1 MANQR
6 IEILLVE
13 DDPAEARVLERKLR
27 LGCGAEF
34 VVTLAQSLEEAQ
46 QQLRTGGPDVVLL
59 DLTLP
64 GHDGVEAIRALREIS
79 APPVIA
85 LGDADDDG
93 RGSAALRAGAQDF
106 LPKADVSGPWLKRS
120 IHHAIER
127 EHLLCRTQGSFE
139 ELRASERLLRASL
152 DALAARVAVLD
163 PDGVIVCSNA
173 IWRDSELAEPL
184 LGEAAVD
191 GCSYLELC
199 ERAAGRSAPTAGR
212 LAEGIRGVLAGRAR
226 DFALDFSAPS
236 RERERWF
243 STTVTALPGAE
254 PRRAAVS
261 HVEITHHKR
270 AESELSE
277 DRDQALAAS
286 RSKSEFLARMSHEIR
301 TPMNAIIGMTD
312 IVLDESDLAP
322 PQRQCL
328 ELVQSSASSL
338 LFLLNDILDFSKIEA
353 RRLELE
359 KIPFSL
365 RGAVSGAMKSLAV
378 PAHEKGLDYECSVPS
393 EIPDRIVGDPGRLR
407 QILMNLLANAIKF
420 THEGQILVRVTQMP
434 LEGADLALHFE
445 VADTGIGIPPEKQP
459 LIFESF
465 AQADHSTS
473 REFGGS
479 GLGLAISAQLV
490 ELFGGRIWVES
501 SPGRGSTFHFTARF
515 EQPTEQTDG
524 APPSAPVEL
533 EGLPVLVVDDSR
545 TSCAILTEV
554 LESSGMRPLCV
565 EDVPAALEA
574 IEAAHARGEPFRL
587 AILDETMPA
596 NNGFEVARRLREDPR
611 NADLELILMTPA
623 GYRGDAARCREV
635 AIGGYLTKP
644 VSSIELLEAIR
655 MMLASSDTE
664 PDTRSLITRHS
675 VRERRQRLKI
685 LLAED
690 NVANQKLAVHLLTK
704 WGHRVTAVDDG
715 LKALEALEALEAVE
729 AGGFDL
735 VLMDVQ
741 MPNMDGL
748 EATARIREREASAGG
763 HIPIVALTAH
773 SMGGDRERC
782 IQAGMDGYVSKPI
795 QAAELYRS
803 IEALMRSSEDG
814 SVDD

>member
-1 MANQR
+1 
-6 IEILLVE
+6 
-13 DDPAEARVLERKLR
+13 
-27 LGCGAEF
+27 
-34 VVTLAQSLEEAQ
+34 
-46 QQLRTGGPDVVLL
+46 
-59 DLTLP
+59 
-64 GHDGVEAIRALREIS
+64 
-79 APPVIA
+79 
-85 LGDADDDG
+85 
-93 RGSAALRAGAQDF
+93 
-106 LPKADVSGPWLKRS
+106 
-120 IHHAIER
+120 
-127 EHLLCRTQGSFE
+127 
-139 ELRASERLLRASL
+139 
-152 DALAARVAVLD
+152 
-163 PDGVIVCSNA
+163 
-173 IWRDSELAEPL
+173 
-184 LGEAAVD
+184 
-191 GCSYLELC
+191 
-199 ERAAGRSAPTAGR
+199 
-212 LAEGIRGVLAGRAR
+212 
-226 DFALDFSAPS
+226 
-236 RERERWF
+236 
-243 STTVTALPGAE
+243 
-254 PRRAAVS
+254 
-261 HVEITHHKR
+261 
-270 AESELSE
+270 
-277 DRDQALAAS
+277 
-286 RSKSEFLARMSHEIR
+286 
-301 TPMNAIIGMTD
+301 
-312 IVLDESDLAP
+312 
-322 PQRQCL
+322 
-328 ELVQSSASSL
+328 
-338 LFLLNDILDFSKIEA
+338 
-353 RRLELE
+353 
-359 KIPFSL
+359 
-365 RGAVSGAMKSLAV
+365 
-378 PAHEKGLDYECSVPS
+378 
-393 EIPDRIVGDPGRLR
+393 
-407 QILMNLLANAIKF
+407 
-420 THEGQILVRVTQMP
+420 
-434 LEGADLALHFE
+434 
-445 VADTGIGIPPEKQP
+445 
-459 LIFESF
+459 
-465 AQADHSTS
+465 
-473 REFGGS
+473 
-479 GLGLAISAQLV
+479 
-490 ELFGGRIWVES
+490 
-501 SPGRGSTFHFTARF
+501 
-515 EQPTEQTDG
+515 
-524 APPSAPVEL
+524 
-533 EGLPVLVVDDSR
+533 
-545 TSCAILTEV
+545 
-554 LESSGMRPLCV
+554 MRPLCV

-715 LKALEALEALEAVE
+715 LKALEALEAVE